1 MNIGTAIAKIR
12 ACGFQIHAEGDHI
25 AVEPFDKLTA
35 GQLGWLKANK
45 PAILDHLRSTATV
58 LEAGQPGNDLPAAND
73 QGNPITVQVWTPVG
87 DPVRVKARDQEHADF
102 IKRMNPAPGMVR
114 CCDCTHADIH
124 AGIAS
129 CRAGVDSGLPIRGR
143 WHSDRHPCE
152 SYQAN
157 A

>member
-1 MNIGTAIAKIR
+1 MNIATAIAKIR
-12 ACGFQIHAEGDHI
+12 SCGFQIHAEGDHI
-25 AVEPFDKLTA
+25 SVEPFDRLTA

-45 PAILDHLRSTATV
+45 PAILDHLR
-58 LEAGQPGNDLPAAND
+58 QPGRMIDDQGGNDIAPAND
-73 QGNPITVQVWTPVG
+73 QSNPITVEVWTPAG
-87 DPVRVKARDQEHADF
+87 DPVRVKASDQDHADF
-102 IKRMNPAPGMVR
+102 IKRMNPGPGMVR
-114 CCDCTHADIH
+114 CADCAHADIH

-129 CRAGVDSGLPIRGR
+129 CRAGVESGLPIRGR

>member
-1 MNIGTAIAKIR
+1 MNIGTAISKIR
-12 ACGFQIHAEGDHI
+12 SCGFEIHAEGDCI

-45 PAILDHLRSTATV
+45 PAILDQL
-58 LEAGQPGNDLPAAND
+58 LIDDQGGNDIGPAND
-73 QGNPITVQVWTPVG
+73 PGQITAQAWTPAG
-87 DPVRVKARDQEHADF
+87 DPARVKARDQEHAKF
-102 IKRMNPAPGMVR
+102 HNAMNPGQGMVR

-129 CRAGVDSGLPIRGR
+129 CRAGAESGLPIRGR
-143 WHSDRHPCE
+143 WYTDRHPCG
-152 SYQAN
+152 SCKAN